1 MFRILVAEDDPHT
14 RRYLCD
20 VLSSAGYEPVQAK
33 DGDEA
38 LKRLDQTQVDLIMLD
53 VMMPKK
59 NGHEVTRE
67 LRADGNMIPILMVTA
82 CETPEDR
89 RSGFISG
96 TDDYMVKPIDE
107 QEMILRIAALLRRSR
122 IASERRLEIGML
134 VLDYDTFTVTHP
146 RIQTELPKKEF
157 LLLFKLLSFPG
168 KIFTKRQLMD
178 DIWNYDSESDEHTI
192 EVHIGRL
199 RERFRE
205 VPEFE
210 IVTVRGLGYKAVRK
224 DGESAR

>member
-1 MFRILVAEDDPHT
+1 
-14 RRYLCD
+14 
-20 VLSSAGYEPVQAK
+20 
-33 DGDEA
+33 
-38 LKRLDQTQVDLIMLD
+38 
-53 VMMPKK
+53 MMPKK